1 LRVLY
6 MNNRNI
12 LDFDDNQTERL
23 TNILEEFGVVIGI
36 EDKHKK
42 QMFEKVLTTAI
53 SSLNSKQSEAL
64 LNSL

>member
-1 LRVLY
+1 

-36 EDKHKK
+36 KDKHKK